1 MNKYLTPNV
10 IIAIYVI
17 TILCVC
23 VSVFLFFKYY
33 LFKDKFTQSTP
44 VQKTLKYFG
53 SPNCPYSDNKSI
65 AYNTIKQ
72 FMTFYPD
79 VQVNFYTMPD
89 NENVFKENNIEYVPT
104 ILNTQNQPIELRLPA
119 DTKTDGKSIDELT
132 KILMDNIY
140 ASL

>member
-1 MNKYLTPNV
+1 MLSPEIIIAGLV
-10 IIAIYVI
+10 II
-17 TILCVC
+17 ILLVGL
-23 VSVFLFFKYY
+23 SVY
-33 LFKDKFTQSTP
+33 LYKKKHDGFAQQS

-79 VQVNFYTMPD
+79 VKVDFYTMPD